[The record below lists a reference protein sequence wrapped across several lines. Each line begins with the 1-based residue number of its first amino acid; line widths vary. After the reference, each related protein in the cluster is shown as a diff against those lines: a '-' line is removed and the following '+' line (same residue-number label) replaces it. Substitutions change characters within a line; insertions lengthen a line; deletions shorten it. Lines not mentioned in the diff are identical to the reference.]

1 MFLCACARDA
11 LCDSCLGALITQH
24 RGVAACRGDTWAA
37 AVARR
42 RPRARGTPWPAYAGR
57 AAVIAR
63 GKVADLGADPRL
75 IDALARVCNEQAG
88 RAWTG
93 SAWWWQGRE

>member
-1 MFLCACARDA
+1 VFLCACARDA